1 MKGKKLFAMLLALV
15 MACSVFAG
23 CSGGGGSN
31 SGSGSSAAEES
42 AAAEE
47 SGESGEDSQAEAGS
61 TGEIT
66 WEDPYE
72 VVMCYIYF
80 GTLSEDLQMVED
92 AMNEIAL
99 EKTNTQVSLLPLS
112 FSEIST
118 QPSLMISSG
127 EKLDLL
133 LSPAQS
139 DLMNYYNS
147 NMLLE
152 LDELVEEYGQ
162 DILAAKSDVLDVG
175 RIDGQ
180 LYAITGTRQHYNSQG
195 LMVVTEYAEKYGL
208 DTSQPVGYEE
218 LDAFFAA
225 AKEGEGD
232 SFYPFLI
239 SGTNVTSFE
248 FFQRMDTLG
257 ADMACGSIIDYQN
270 SQTVENVF
278 ASEEYAT
285 HLDWMRKWYEA
296 GYINGDAVTNTES
309 TQSLVENGLGC
320 CYMLSTYWDMESNQ
334 EQGLQMDMTA
344 VSLTQE
350 YVTNGALQGWTWSIP
365 YTSENPE
372 ATMAFLNLTYADREL
387 TNMFY
392 YGIEGVHYNLVDEA
406 GISNTPKGST
416 PPTAPT
422 ATPWAATA
430 MCPICIRTP
439 PSGTPSI
446 SICRRS
452 TTPTSPRKPTPPS
465 WVIPLIPSLSAPL
478 TLPSPT

>member
-23 CSGGGGSN
+23 CSGGGGSS

-92 AMNEIAL
+92 AMHEIAL

-139 DLMNYYNS
+139 DLMNCYNS

-195 LMVVTEYAEKYGL
+195 LMGGHGVRREVRPGR
-208 DTSQPVGYEE
+208 QP
-218 LDAFFAA
+218 
-225 AKEGEGD
+225 
-232 SFYPFLI
+232 
-239 SGTNVTSFE
+239 
-248 FFQRMDTLG
+248 
-257 ADMACGSIIDYQN
+257 ACG
-270 SQTVENVF
+270 
-278 ASEEYAT
+278 
-285 HLDWMRKWYEA
+285 LRRA
-296 GYINGDAVTNTES
+296 GR
-309 TQSLVENGLGC
+309 LL
-320 CYMLSTYWDMESNQ
+320 
-334 EQGLQMDMTA
+334 
-344 VSLTQE
+344 
-350 YVTNGALQGWTWSIP
+350 
-365 YTSENPE
+365 
-372 ATMAFLNLTYADREL
+372 
-387 TNMFY
+387 
-392 YGIEGVHYNLVDEA
+392 
-406 GISNTPKGST
+406 
-416 PPTAPT
+416 
-422 ATPWAATA
+422 
-430 MCPICIRTP
+430 
-439 PSGTPSI
+439 
-446 SICRRS
+446 CRRQGGGG
-452 TTPTSPRKPTPPS
+452 RQ
-465 WVIPLIPSLSAPL
+465 LLSLPYFRHQRDL
-478 TLPSPT
+478 L

>member
-1 MKGKKLFAMLLALV
+1 MKGKKLFAMLLASV

-257 ADMACGSIIDYQN
+257 ADIWPA
-270 SQTVENVF
+270 
-278 ASEEYAT
+278 A
-285 HLDWMRKWYEA
+285 L
-296 GYINGDAVTNTES
+296 
-309 TQSLVENGLGC
+309 
-320 CYMLSTYWDMESNQ
+320 
-334 EQGLQMDMTA
+334 
-344 VSLTQE
+344 SLTIRTARLWKMFLPRKSTPLIWIGCGNGMRL
-350 YVTNGALQGWTWSIP
+350 VTSTATLSPILSPPRVWWKMVLAAAICSPPIGTWS
-365 YTSENPE
+365 
-372 ATMAFLNLTYADREL
+372 
-387 TNMFY
+387 
-392 YGIEGVHYNLVDEA
+392 
-406 GISNTPKGST
+406 
-416 PPTAPT
+416 PT
-422 ATPWAATA
+422 
-430 MCPICIRTP
+430 R
-439 PSGTPSI
+439 SRV
-446 SICRRS
+446 CR
-452 TTPTSPRKPTPPS
+452 
-465 WVIPLIPSLSAPL
+465 WI
-478 TLPSPT
+478 